1 MLSQTVVCSFL
12 FALRALSS
20 PITPREDSSSP
31 RVTFGIIAARSASPV
46 HLRSVNANGGAF
58 WIGKETASYCP
69 LTDQSQCPPGNS
81 TVLAAGGGGASM
93 VCVAVIP
100 FKCLADAWDQNVVV
114 PGGQQVYVA
123 PNGALRFTTAHS
135 AYVPAGSAIDGFN
148 ATVGEI
154 NGSLGRFTFNGLGA
168 DGFLACPVNA
178 DGTEPYQVFANVKGL
193 SDHDVPGECK
203 DKCLGFSAL
212 TGPYK
217 ADDPSAFVWQ
227 YT

>member
-12 FALRALSS
+12 FALGALSS
-20 PITPREDSSSP
+20 PITPREDSSNP

-46 HLRSVNANGGAF
+46 HLRPVNANGGAF

-93 VCVAVIP
+93 NVI
-100 FKCLADAWDQNVVV
+100 V

-123 PNGALRFTTAHS
+123 PNGALRFTIAHS

-154 NGSLGRFTFNGLGA
+154 NGSLGHFTFNGLGA

-178 DGTEPYQVFANVKGL
+178 DGKGPYQVFANVKGL
-193 SDHDVPGECK
+193 SDKDVPGGCK
-203 DKCLGFSAL
+203 DKCLGFGAL
-212 TGPYK
+212 TAPYK
-217 ADDPSAFVWQ
+217 ADDQSAFVWQ